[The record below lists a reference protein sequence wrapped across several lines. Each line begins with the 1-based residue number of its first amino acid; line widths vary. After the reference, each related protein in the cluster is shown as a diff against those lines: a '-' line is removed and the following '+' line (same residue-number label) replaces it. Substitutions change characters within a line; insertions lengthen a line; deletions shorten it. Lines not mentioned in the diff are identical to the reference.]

1 LRNKRLRGRMPSLL
15 DRFRN
20 WRKKRAWQRYLNCVG
35 EDLFVQTA
43 KFQFRDLKRK
53 EELRKLWKRIH
64 KRNGQRDY
72 VV

>member
-1 LRNKRLRGRMPSLL
+1 MPNPL
-15 DRFRN
+15 DKFKL
-20 WRKKRAWQRYLNCVG
+20 WRRKRAWQRYLGCVE
-35 EDLFVQTA
+35 EDLFLQTA

-64 KRNGQRDY
+64 KRDSQRSY